1 MPSSHSSFTDVS
13 KVSKPQLHKATSK
26 SSAGNASKA
35 TTVKSAMLPRR
46 QDEKV
51 ASGYSQTDLQPPN
64 PAPATGGHTAL
75 PNTWFQLSAI
85 QEEDV
90 EGHESSIE
98 YVEDEQAADQMYEPR
113 STSLVDEALSGDSGN
128 GTSTTTEPSPVKPSK
143 PKAAKTNKKNT
154 KTKEIPSLIKFGVPY
169 QNQCGQTL
177 TRTLHIEPTNSMDEL
192 KATIQSILGLD
203 ALPLQSC
210 SELVVHFFKDPASC
224 NFGLGTKE
232 EWETIKIEWA
242 IHAAKKGKDAN
253 IDVVLPKKFFE
264 HLEEAVRIQN
274 VSTAKVKA
282 KSKAKVVNPFLPL
295 MSDVDMP
302 KNTEPDGH
310 DLNPEKMVEYRREL
324 DCLKVA
330 WPCTDHQQA
339 VCLVRGL
346 NGHHKV
352 LNFEGEL
359 AWVLALLNKSPGVDL
374 EHPPNIEYF
383 KFFYHKSGIPDTLTA
398 PPLHRTGMRYHSE
411 PPAGLQQQVMA
422 PPININLPPEAFQF
436 PRHLLDAHPHKHLF
450 PSSHSSRESS
460 PKPKVRLEP
469 QINVAVPTIDEW
481 LSNLETK
488 GLTYTQWNLLR
499 EKFNAEDSLQLPISS
514 IARLSSDNLK
524 SGFGLKMV
532 DLLFVMEQLEVAG
545 KAFGFVVNAVP
556 KKEFKEVQA

>member
-1 MPSSHSSFTDVS
+1 M
-13 KVSKPQLHKATSK
+13 
-26 SSAGNASKA
+26 
-35 TTVKSAMLPRR
+35 
-46 QDEKV
+46 
-51 ASGYSQTDLQPPN
+51 
-64 PAPATGGHTAL
+64 
-75 PNTWFQLSAI
+75 WFQLSAI

-98 YVEDEQAADQMYEPR
+98 YVEDEQAADQMYEPS
-113 STSLVDEALSGDSGN
+113 STSLVDEALSSDSGN

-169 QNQCGQTL
+169 RNQFGQTL
-177 TRTLHIEPTNSMDEL
+177 TQTLHIEPTDSVDEL

-203 ALPLQSC
+203 VLPLQSH
-210 SELVVHFFKDPASC
+210 SELVVHFFKDPASR
-224 NFGLGTKE
+224 NFGLGAKE

-242 IHAAKKGKDAN
+242 IHAAKKGKDAK
-253 IDVVLPKKFFE
+253 IDVVLPKK
-264 HLEEAVRIQN
+264 N

-302 KNTEPDGH
+302 ENTEPDGC
-310 DLNPEKMVEYRREL
+310 DLNPEKTVEYQREL
-324 DCLKVA
+324 NCLKAA

-359 AWVLALLNKSPGVDL
+359 AWVLALSPGVDL

-383 KFFYHKSGIPDTLTA
+383 KFFYHKSGILDTLMA
-398 PPLHRTGMRYHSE
+398 PPLCRTGMRYHSE
-411 PPAGLQQQVMA
+411 PPAGFQQQVMA

-436 PRHLLDAHPHKHLF
+436 PRHLLDACPHKHLF

-460 PKPKVRLEP
+460 PKPKVGLEP

-488 GLTYTQWNLLR
+488 GLTYTRWNLLR
-499 EKFNAEDSLQLPISS
+499 EKFNAEDSLELPISS
-514 IARLSSDNLK
+514 IARLSLDNLK

-532 DLLFVMEQLEVAG
+532 DLLFVMEQLEITG
-545 KAFGFVVNAVP
+545 KAFGFVVNAIGD
-556 KKEFKEVQA
+556 KRRNSKRCRHK